1 MFLHALRTGAKP
13 TLERG
18 PMEGNFPFLEIVL
31 FAMVAGFLILR
42 LRSVLGRRT
51 GNERRRPDPIAA
63 RTAAEEARE
72 REVGTLPDRARQP
85 APEMV
90 PAAVA
95 SPAASAGLE
104 QIKAVDRDFDPDQ
117 FLLGAKRAF
126 EMIVDAFAK
135 GESTSL
141 RPLLS
146 DEVFAQFDGAIK
158 AREDAKHTLSTTLVG
173 IREADVADAAL
184 DGRIARVT
192 VKFVSEQI
200 NVTRDS
206 EGRVV
211 DGDPTSSAT
220 VTDIW
225 TFARNTSSR
234 DPNWQLVATHSPT

>member
-1 MFLHALRTGAKP
+1 MAGGSKAKP
-13 TLERG
+13 WAG

-51 GNERRRPDPIAA
+51 GNERRRPDPITA

-72 REVGTLPDRARQP
+72 REVNTLPDRVRP
-85 APEMV
+85 SAPELV
-90 PAAVA
+90 PVVVA

-104 QIKAVDRDFDPDQ
+104 QIKTVERDFDPDH
-117 FLLGAKRAF
+117 FLVGAKRAF
-126 EMIVDAFAK
+126 EMIVNSFAK
-135 GESTSL
+135 GDSTSL

-158 AREDAKHTLSTTLVG
+158 AREDAKHSLATTLVG
-173 IREADVADAAL
+173 IREADIVDAAL
-184 DGRIARVT
+184 DGRIARIT
-192 VKFVSEQI
+192 VKFLSEQI

-211 DGDPTSSAT
+211 DGDPTASAT
-220 VTDIW
+220 VTDVW

-234 DPNWQLVATHSPT
+234 DPNWHLVATHSPA

>member
-51 GNERRRPDPIAA
+51 GNERRRPDPITA

-90 PAAVA
+90 PATVA

-126 EMIVDAFAK
+126 
-135 GESTSL
+135 
-141 RPLLS
+141 
-146 DEVFAQFDGAIK
+146 
-158 AREDAKHTLSTTLVG
+158 
-173 IREADVADAAL
+173 
-184 DGRIARVT
+184 
-192 VKFVSEQI
+192 
-200 NVTRDS
+200 
-206 EGRVV
+206 
-211 DGDPTSSAT
+211 
-220 VTDIW
+220 
-225 TFARNTSSR
+225 
-234 DPNWQLVATHSPT
+234 

>member
-1 MFLHALRTGAKP
+1 
-13 TLERG
+13 
-18 PMEGNFPFLEIVL
+18 MEGNFPFLEIVL

-72 REVGTLPDRARQP
+72 REVSALPDRTRPP
-85 APEMV
+85 APEVV

-95 SPAASAGLE
+95 DSAASAGLE
-104 QIKAVDRDFDPDQ
+104 QIASVDRSFDSDY
-117 FLLGAKRAF
+117 FITGAKRAF
-126 EMIVDAFAK
+126 ETIVQAFAK
-135 GESTSL
+135 GDSTSL

-158 AREDAKHTLSTTLVG
+158 TREDAKQTLTTTLVG
-173 IREADVADAAL
+173 IREAEITEASL
-184 DGRIARVT
+184 ESRIARIA

-211 DGDPTSSAT
+211 DGDPTASAT

-234 DPNWQLVATHSPT
+234 DPNWHLVATLSPG

>member
-1 MFLHALRTGAKP
+1 
-13 TLERG
+13 
-18 PMEGNFPFLEIVL
+18 MEGNFPFLEIVL

-51 GNERRRPDPIAA
+51 GNERRRPDPITA
-63 RTAAEEARE
+63 RTTAEEAHE
-72 REVGTLPDRARQP
+72 REVNTLPERARSP
-85 APEMV
+85 APEAI
-90 PAAVA
+90 PAAMA
-95 SPAASAGLE
+95 SSSASVGVE
-104 QIKAVDRDFDPDQ
+104 QIKSVDHGFDPDH
-117 FLLGAKRAF
+117 FILGAKRAF
-126 EMIVDAFAK
+126 EMIVQAFAK
-135 GESTSL
+135 GDSTSL

-158 AREDAKHTLSTTLVG
+158 AREDAKQTLTTTLVG
-173 IREADVADAAL
+173 IREAEIVDAAL
-184 DGRIARVT
+184 EGRIVRVT

-211 DGDPTSSAT
+211 DGDPTASAT

-234 DPNWQLVATHSPT
+234 DPNWNLVATLSPA